1 MNIKTAKLILE
12 LDQKSKYQ
20 DAQKLRGFFA
30 NTFSTINLFHNHEDS
45 GKSIYRYSKIQY
57 RFFNNRPTVLAFGDA
72 VELIKTSYDQFNSI
86 QIGSFNYPIME
97 KQLVFEEQELS
108 LSDDIHYYEFF
119 TPWFALNQDNYKTYK
134 QLTSLKEKDQL
145 LERILTTNILNMA
158 KALDYYVDKKLE
170 LQLFVKPVKSCVK
183 DINIITFKG
192 NFKANMVIPDY
203 IGLGKSVSRG
213 FGTII
218 KCN

>member
-1 MNIKTAKLILE
+1 MIQTAKLILE
-12 LDQKSKYQ
+12 LDKKSKYQ

-30 NTFSTINLFHNHEDS
+30 NTFSNINLFHNHEEC

-72 VELIKTSYDQFNSI
+72 VDLIKTHYDSFNSI
-86 QIGSFNYPIME
+86 MIGSYEYPIME
-97 KQLVFEEQELS
+97 KQLIFEEQSLS
-108 LSDDIHYYEFF
+108 ISDDIYYYKFF
-119 TPWFALNQDNYKTYK
+119 TPWYPLNQENYKTY
-134 QLTSLKEKDQL
+134 QTLNTLKEKEHL
-145 LERILTTNILNMA
+145 LERILITNILNMS
-158 KALDYYVDKKLE
+158 KALGYFVEKNIE
-170 LQLFVKPVKSCVK
+170 VQLFVKPVKSSVK

-192 NFKANMVIPDY
+192 NFKSNMILPNY

-213 FGTII
+213 FGTIV